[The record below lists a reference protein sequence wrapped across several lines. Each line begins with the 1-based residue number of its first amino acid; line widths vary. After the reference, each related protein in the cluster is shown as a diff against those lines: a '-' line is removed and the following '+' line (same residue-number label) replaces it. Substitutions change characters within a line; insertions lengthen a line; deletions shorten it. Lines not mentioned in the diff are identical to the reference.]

1 MIVEIDGFG
10 WCVCLHFVRSGWGR
24 MGQLRSP
31 PGPRLCA
38 LRGAGRFPQH
48 GAQFCS
54 VSTAS
59 CAPTTEMKY
68 RRTCC
73 PAEIL
78 RLTSVQDTVVKVT
91 FYLRGVTTATPQ
103 DQDFLRSENRS
114 RLPCA
119 ALSVCCVTLGSSR
132 VLEHLVPCSA
142 VTHWHCSRFR
152 YSQCV
157 ISWFCNSYG

>member
-1 MIVEIDGFG
+1 MALGGV
-10 WCVCLHFVRSGWGR
+10 CVCTSWGQAGAGWGSW
-24 MGQLRSP
+24 GALLA
-31 PGPRLCA
+31 PGSVRLGERGVSHSTA
-38 LRGAGRFPQH
+38 LS
-48 GAQFCS
+48 S
-54 VSTAS
+54 VLSHTAS

-114 RLPCA
+114 CLPCA
-119 ALSVCCVTLGSSR
+119 ALRYSVTCCVTLGSSR
-132 VLEHLVPCSA
+132 VLEHLVPLLCSDSLA
-142 VTHWHCSRFR
+142 LLTLPLLTVCH
-152 YSQCV
+152 
-157 ISWFCNSYG
+157 

>member
-1 MIVEIDGFG
+1 M
-10 WCVCLHFVRSGWGR
+10 RSGWGR
-24 MGQLRSP
+24 MGQLSRSS
-31 PGPRLCA
+31 GPRLCA

-78 RLTSVQDTVVKVT
+78 GLTSVQDTVVKVT
-91 FYLRGVTTATPQ
+91 FFSRGVTTATPQ

-132 VLEHLVPCSA
+132 VLEHLVPLLCSDSLA
-142 VTHWHCSRFR
+142 LLTLPLLTVCH
-152 YSQCV
+152 
-157 ISWFCNSYG
+157 

>member
-1 MIVEIDGFG
+1 MALGDM
-10 WCVCLHFVRSGWGR
+10 CVCTSWGRAGAGWGSWAGALAPGSVRSGERGV
-24 MGQLRSP
+24 SHST
-31 PGPRLCA
+31 A
-38 LRGAGRFPQH
+38 LS
-48 GAQFCS
+48 S
-54 VSTAS
+54 VLSHTAS

-78 RLTSVQDTVVKVT
+78 RLTSVHDTVVKVT
-91 FYLRGVTTATPQ
+91 FFLRGVTTATPQ
-103 DQDFLRSENRS
+103 DQDFLHSENQS

-157 ISWFCNSYG
+157 ISWFCNSYGWEYL